1 MLPAL
6 SLDLCELIAF
16 RIYPKLEKNHNLR
29 ACGEAARSQI
39 ANSSRVFGLFL
50 IYHLQLTCRN
60 IQGINTQINVYISNI
75 TLPAEHRGDIVK
87 IT

>member
-6 SLDLCELIAF
+6 SLDLCELIARSYLSETREEPQF
-16 RIYPKLEKNHNLR
+16 ESGAAKPHALKLRIP
-29 ACGEAARSQI
+29 
-39 ANSSRVFGLFL
+39 SRVFGLFL

-75 TLPAEHRGDIVK
+75 TLPAEHRGIS
-87 IT
+87 